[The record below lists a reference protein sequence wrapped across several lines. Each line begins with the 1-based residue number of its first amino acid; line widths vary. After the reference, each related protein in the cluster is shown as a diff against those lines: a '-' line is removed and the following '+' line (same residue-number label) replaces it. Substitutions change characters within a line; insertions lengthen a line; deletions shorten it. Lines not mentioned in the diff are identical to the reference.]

1 MRIPIAFALAFTAI
15 VLLGHSAVAQPPENK
30 TPLLEKKVLSLEA
43 ARKMVAAA
51 EAEAERNHWRGVIAV
66 VDDGGWLIVLERMD
80 HAAMTA
86 SVDLAMG
93 KARSA
98 ALFKKP
104 TQDLEDTINHGRYAA
119 ITARGFIEMQ
129 GGIPVVVDGEVV
141 GAIGAS
147 FATPDQ
153 DVRVARAGL
162 AALGL

>member
-1 MRIPIAFALAFTAI
+1 MVPEPVVVGHRGALGQDHGGDVNHHDI
-15 VLLGHSAVAQPPENK
+15 DHRPNLPC
-30 TPLLEKKVLSLEA
+30 
-43 ARKMVAAA
+43 RR
-51 EAEAERNHWRGVIAV
+51 RNHWRGVIAV
-66 VDDGGWLIVLERMD
+66 VDDGGWLIMLERMD

-104 TQDLEDTINHGRYAA
+104 TQDLEDAINHGRYAA

-129 GGIPVVVDGEVV
+129 GGIPVVMDEVV

-162 AALGL
+162 AALGP

>member
-1 MRIPIAFALAFTAI
+1 M
-15 VLLGHSAVAQPPENK
+15 
-30 TPLLEKKVLSLEA
+30 
-43 ARKMVAAA
+43 
-51 EAEAERNHWRGVIAV
+51 
-66 VDDGGWLIVLERMD
+66 LERMD

-104 TQDLEDTINHGRYAA
+104 TQDLEDAINHGRYAA

-129 GGIPVVVDGEVV
+129 GGIPVVVDSEVV

-162 AALGL
+162 VSLGL

>member
-1 MRIPIAFALAFTAI
+1 
-15 VLLGHSAVAQPPENK
+15 
-30 TPLLEKKVLSLEA
+30 LEG

-66 VDDGGWLIVLERMD
+66 VDDGGWLIMIERID
-80 HAAMTA
+80 RAAMTA

-104 TQDLEDTINHGRYAA
+104 TQDLEDAINHGRYAA

-129 GGIPVVVDGEVV
+129 GGIPVVVGGDVV

-147 FATPDQ
+147 FATPNQ

-162 AALGL
+162 AALGP

>member
-1 MRIPIAFALAFTAI
+1 
-15 VLLGHSAVAQPPENK
+15 
-30 TPLLEKKVLSLEA
+30 LEA

-66 VDDGGWLIVLERMD
+66 VDDGGWLIMLERMD

-104 TQDLEDTINHGRYAA
+104 TQDLEDAINHGRYAA

-129 GGIPVVVDGEVV
+129 GGIPVVVDGDVV

-147 FATPDQ
+147 FATPNQ

-162 AALGL
+162 VGLGL

>member
-1 MRIPIAFALAFTAI
+1 MRIPIGFALAFAAM
-15 VLLGHSAVAQPPENK
+15 VLLGHGAAAQAPETK
-30 TPLLEKKVLSLEA
+30 VRLLEKKVLSLEA

-66 VDDGGWLIVLERMD
+66 VDDGGWLIMLERMD

-86 SVDLAMG
+86 SVDLATG

-104 TQDLEDTINHGRYAA
+104 TQDLEDAINHGRYAA

-162 AALGL
+162 VGLGL

>member
-1 MRIPIAFALAFTAI
+1 MRNAIACSLVLGAL
-15 VLLGHSAVAQPPENK
+15 VLLGPSAQAQ
-30 TPLLEKKVLSLEA
+30 LLEKKALSLEA

-66 VDDGGWLIVLERMD
+66 VDDGGWLSVLERRN

-86 SVDLAMG
+86 AVELAEG

-104 TQDLEDTINHGRYAA
+104 TQALEQAIDQGRYAA

-129 GGIPVVVDGEVV
+129 GGLPVVVDGEVI
-141 GAIGAS
+141 GGIGAS
-147 FATPDQ
+147 FATPEEDEQ
-153 DVRVARAGL
+153 VAKAGL
-162 AALGL
+162 AALTVTQ

>member
-1 MRIPIAFALAFTAI
+1 
-15 VLLGHSAVAQPPENK
+15 
-30 TPLLEKKVLSLEA
+30 LEA

-66 VDDGGWLIVLERMD
+66 VDDGGWLIMIERID

-104 TQDLEDTINHGRYAA
+104 TQDLEDAINHGRYAA
-119 ITARGFIEMQ
+119 TTARGFIEMQ
-129 GGIPVVVDGEVV
+129 GGIPVVVDSEVV

-162 AALGL
+162 AALGP

>member
-1 MRIPIAFALAFTAI
+1 
-15 VLLGHSAVAQPPENK
+15 LLWA
-30 TPLLEKKVLSLEA
+30 
-43 ARKMVAAA
+43 
-51 EAEAERNHWRGVIAV
+51 
-66 VDDGGWLIVLERMD
+66 
-80 HAAMTA
+80 
-86 SVDLAMG
+86 

-104 TQDLEDTINHGRYAA
+104 TQDLEDAINHGRYAA

-162 AALGL
+162 AALGP